1 LTAAPPLDKTA
12 RMLKRLYDWT
22 MSLSAHPRALWAL
35 AIVSF
40 AESSFF
46 PIPPDLILIP
56 MVLARP
62 SKAFL
67 IAGVC
72 LVSSVLGGM
81 FGYAIGHFAYQEI
94 GIPIFEALGKVER
107 IEEFNQRFR
116 DVGFWAVLIGG
127 LTPFPY
133 KVMTILSGSTSMPLG
148 TFILSSVV
156 SRGLRFFIVAGL
168 LWKFGEP
175 IKVFIEKYLGIL
187 FTVFVIL
194 LVGSFYLIRYI

>member
-1 LTAAPPLDKTA
+1 MI
-12 RMLKRLYDWT
+12 RRLYDWT
-22 MSLSAHPRALWAL
+22 LSLSAHPHALWAL

-62 SKAFL
+62 NKAFL

-72 LVSSVLGGM
+72 LVASVLGGV
-81 FGYAIGHFAYQEI
+81 FGYAIGYFAYQEI
-94 GIPIFEALGKVER
+94 GVPIFEALGKMDS
-107 IEEFNQRFR
+107 IEEFNERFR
-116 DVGFWAVLIGG
+116 DVGFWAVLVGG

-133 KVMTILSGSTSMPLG
+133 KVMTILSGSTGMPLG
-148 TFILSSVV
+148 TFIVSSIV

-168 LWKFGEP
+168 LWKFGAP
-175 IKVFIEKYLGIL
+175 IKVFIEKYLGLL
-187 FTVFVIL
+187 FTLFVAL
-194 LVGSFYLIRYI
+194 LIGGFYLLRFL